1 MAQTEIQQGLENLQ
15 GFFVHRLLVYSV
27 SSTPF
32 IIHILAVYRA
42 GVTAIT
48 GITSMRAR
56 SQALPS
62 EETVCVCVLVQKL
75 LSVTQC
81 VHRYVCMFVYEPV

>member
-1 MAQTEIQQGLENLQ
+1 MENLQ

-27 SSTPF
+27 SSAPF
-32 IIHILAVYRA
+32 IIHISAVYRA

-48 GITSMRAR
+48 GITSMLDR

-62 EETVCVCVLVQKL
+62 EETVRAHVCVCMCVRAYVGSTAAVSD
-75 LSVTQC
+75 SVCTLIC
-81 VHRYVCMFVYEPV
+81 VHVCV